1 MKTMKALGQTKF
13 GGTEVL
19 QEATLPVPEAQ
30 GSDLLVRVKAVG
42 INPVDSMVRQ
52 NVADFGKLQNAE
64 VVLTG
69 WDCAGI
75 VEEVGPQ
82 ADGRFRKGDEV
93 FFAGNIARR
102 GCNSEYTVVDSRI
115 VGRKP
120 ASLSF
125 IEAAALPLTALTVW
139 EGMVEGCGI
148 PLAPQPAN
156 PKRALVVGGAGGV
169 GSIGIQILS
178 RVCGLKVVATA
189 SRPQSAEFCRKMGAH
204 VVIDHTKDLKAQLTA
219 NGIDA
224 VDYVLN
230 TSNPDTNFDALTPL
244 MAPMGKMCSLHPVTK
259 QVDLASLYVRRIT
272 MVYELM
278 FARPLLNV
286 QPEMQGAIL
295 DHVSALVDAGTL
307 RTTLVTQM
315 PWTLAGLAEAHEY
328 SQSGKAI
335 GKMVLGPVG

>member
-30 GSDLLVRVKAVG
+30 GSDLLIRVKAVG
-42 INPVDSMVRQ
+42 INPADSMVRQ
-52 NVADFGKLQNAE
+52 NVADFGKLQNSE
-64 VVLTG
+64 FVLTG

-102 GCNSEYTVVDSRI
+102 GCHSEYTLVDSRI

-125 IEAAALPLTALTVW
+125 LEAAALPLTALTVW
-139 EGMVEGCGI
+139 ETLVEGCGI
-148 PLAPQPAN
+148 PLGPQLGT
-156 PKRALVVGGAGGV
+156 PKRALIIGGAGGV

-189 SRPQSAEFCRKMGAH
+189 SRPQTADFCRKMGAH
-204 VVIDHTKDLKAQLTA
+204 VVIDHSKDLKAQLTA

-244 MAPMGKMCSLHPVTK
+244 IAPMGKICSLHPITK
-259 QVDLASLYVRRIT
+259 PVDLASLYVRRISV
-272 MVYELM
+272 VYGLM
-278 FARPLLNV
+278 FTRPMLNV

-295 DHVSALVDAGTL
+295 DHISVLVDAGTL

-315 PWTLAGLAEAHEY
+315 PWTVAGLAEAHEY

-335 GKMVLGPVG
+335 GKIVLGPVG

>member
-1 MKTMKALGQTKF
+1 MKTMKVLGQTKF

-19 QEATLPVPEAQ
+19 QEATLPIPEAQ
-30 GSDLLVRVKAVG
+30 GSDLLIRVKAVG
-42 INPVDSMVRQ
+42 INPADSMVRQ
-52 NVADFGKLQNAE
+52 NVAGFGKLQNSE
-64 VVLTG
+64 VVITG
-69 WDCAGI
+69 WDGAGI

-93 FFAGNIARR
+93 FFAGNATRR
-102 GCNSEYTVVDSRI
+102 GCNAEYVLVDSRI

-125 IEAAALPLTALTVW
+125 TEAAALPLTALTVW

-148 PLAPQPAN
+148 SLEPQPG
-156 PKRALVVGGAGGV
+156 PLKRALVIGGAGGV

-204 VVIDHTKDLKAQLTA
+204 VVIDHTQDMKAQLA
-219 NGIDA
+219 AHGIDA

-230 TSNPDTNFDALTPL
+230 TTNPDTNFDALTPL
-244 MAPMGKMCSLHPVTK
+244 LAPMGKICSLHPLTK
-259 QVDLASLYVRRIT
+259 PVDLASLYVRRIT
-272 MVYELM
+272 VVYEMM
-278 FARPLLNV
+278 FTRPMLNV

-295 DHVSALVDAGTL
+295 DRVSALVDAGTL

-315 PWTLAGLAEAHEY
+315 PWTVAGLVEAHEY

-335 GKMVLGPVG
+335 GKIVLGPVG

>member
-19 QEATLPVPEAQ
+19 QEATLPVPQVQ
-30 GSDLLVRVKAVG
+30 GSDLLIRVKAVG

-69 WDCAGI
+69 WDGAGV

-102 GCNSEYTVVDSRI
+102 GCNAEYTVVDSRI

-148 PLAPQPAN
+148 PLAPLPGS
-156 PKRALVVGGAGGV
+156 PKRALIVGGAGGV

-204 VVIDHTKDLKAQLTA
+204 VVIDHTQDLKAQLAA

-230 TSNPDTNFDALTPL
+230 TTNPDTNFDALTPL
-244 MAPMGKMCSLHPVTK
+244 LAPMGKICSLHPLTR

-272 MVYELM
+272 VVYELM
-278 FARPLLNV
+278 FTRSLMNV
-286 QPEMQGAIL
+286 QPEQQGAIL